1 MCPVGSEDL
10 LTRRSRRYDVSLL
23 CTSGAIF
30 HKSVYHAFVQMQRE
44 IFQGTQRHRL
54 LSPALLGNVHFP
66 LPSAKNQTLTFKS
79 LWPARKLTILPPPR
93 DSPPAAPDR
102 SLPSLNAAFI
112 PPSDGA
118 VLLCGNTLNDWIIC
132 FQTTGCAI
140 RRLTGTLGA
149 LQFALHTWQL
159 QRSP

>member
-1 MCPVGSEDL
+1 MRISSHEGLADMMYLYCAHLVLFFTNP
-10 LTRRSRRYDVSLL
+10 
-23 CTSGAIF
+23 CTTF
-30 HKSVYHAFVQMQRE
+30 LYKCRE
-44 IFQGTQRHRL
+44 KFFRVCRGTDCSAPHCWV
-54 LSPALLGNVHFP
+54 GNVHFP

-102 SLPSLNAAFI
+102 LLPSLNATFI

-118 VLLCGNTLNDWIIC
+118 VLLRGNTLNDWIIC